1 MPSPD
6 IVDRLRCCYH
16 LDDYLLVEH
25 HETGGFGNKGHV
37 RLLHWVLNPLFQ
49 KYTRRLLQV
58 RFSSIFMSECK
69 RKESRLTGGAANCWE
84 DCTLCL
90 KPKTFKSLRDSL
102 SWRLSSKSRCLP
114 STGNSCKWHLEGQ
127 TLMAIHVRSFNAC
140 SFITKASFS

>member
-49 KYTRRLLQV
+49 KYTRRLLQ
-58 RFSSIFMSECK
+58 
-69 RKESRLTGGAANCWE
+69 GALRIAG
-84 DCTLCL
+84 
-90 KPKTFKSLRDSL
+90 KTALF
-102 SWRLSSKSRCLP
+102 
-114 STGNSCKWHLEGQ
+114 
-127 TLMAIHVRSFNAC
+127 VRSPRPLRAL
-140 SFITKASFS
+140 